1 MLMSKAG
8 HQFAQVLRYGVWRT
22 LPTTHSLGEPYNP
35 GYPVIAM
42 DFAIPFFSIRPR
54 AIWRL
59 TAFEGPRA
67 NGEQVSK
74 WDGCYE
80 R

>member
-1 MLMSKAG
+1 MLMST
-8 HQFAQVLRYGVWRT
+8 FAQMLRYKVKRT
-22 LPTTHSLGEPYNP
+22 FPTTHSLDEPYNP
-35 GYPVIAM
+35 GSPVIAIN
-42 DFAIPFFSIRPR
+42 FAIPFFSIRQR

-67 NGEQVSK
+67 NGEHVSK